1 MQVLENVT
9 IVLENNSHLEL
20 KDYLYVLESKN
31 NLILISSLNKQN
43 YSNYFNTSVFIRNN
57 NSFICLGP
65 LVNPFSYHSYF
76 CFTYC

>member
-31 NLILISSLNKQN
+31 NLILISSLNK
-43 YSNYFNTSVFIRNN
+43 
-57 NSFICLGP
+57 
-65 LVNPFSYHSYF
+65 
-76 CFTYC
+76 